1 MAALLGV
8 VFTPHIINRFGHS
21 GRFGTGWD
29 QLCMQ
34 VVEQEMNE
42 ETVEEEFEGDLVHLL
57 NVWDKASH
65 ALVTQTSC
73 IKAYKGFLEKWM
85 PKKR

>member
-42 ETVEEEFEGDLVHLL
+42 ETVE
-57 NVWDKASH
+57 
-65 ALVTQTSC
+65 
-73 IKAYKGFLEKWM
+73 
-85 PKKR
+85 